1 MKRLGEAE
9 EGLVVEDEEMGEAE
23 ERLVG
28 YIYGE

>member
-23 ERLVG
+23 EGLVE